1 MSDLDKKYTIR
12 LDLINNIQNE
22 KMRFSLSANT
32 SEALNEYLNNN
43 PIVLKYIADI

>member
-1 MSDLDKKYTIR
+1 MSLYKQSWSGYSR
-12 LDLINNIQNE
+12 LVLIIE
-22 KMRFSLSANT
+22 KSKLSANT